1 MVASGVSLPEV
12 KEHLGHA
19 SLVTTE
25 KYLHALRGGTS
36 PVRVTS
42 LEEWLEAVVFA
53 AHLNVSWDAVGMDD
67 VLPDTLVVS
76 HTT

>member
-25 KYLHALRGGTS
+25 KYLHALRGTP

-42 LEEWLEAVVFA
+42 LEEWLEADVFA